1 MRLIQYIIHVFLTVK
16 PRNGSQGGLLLI
28 APFPWLLVLTGTTEE
43 MCNQDSSARF
53 QIRQSRVGQKWGKHK
68 KNLRNRTIV
77 HEAFSASI
85 GFTDVLFLFSW
96 ANYWAESF
104 HIIYQLVS
112 LQVGISTYKRL
123 RIDNKRE
130 KRRQHYKFHIFDWSL

>member
-1 MRLIQYIIHVFLTVK
+1 MRLIQYIIHVFLTAK

-43 MCNQDSSARF
+43 MWNQDSSARF

-68 KNLRNRTIV
+68 KSLRNRTIV
-77 HEAFSASI
+77 HEVFSAYI

-96 ANYWAESF
+96 ANYWTECF

-130 KRRQHYKFHIFDWSL
+130 KRR